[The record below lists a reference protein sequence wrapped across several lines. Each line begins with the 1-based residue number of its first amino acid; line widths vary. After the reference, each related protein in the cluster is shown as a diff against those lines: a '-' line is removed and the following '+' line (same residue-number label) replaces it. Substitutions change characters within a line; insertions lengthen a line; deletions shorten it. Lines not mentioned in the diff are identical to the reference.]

1 VPVLASAP
9 RLVEGSSATAH
20 SHYARGPC
28 LLKKKL
34 VKNTLPF
41 SNMRERIFLR
51 FLSKLGICGINA
63 LLMYYTASKS
73 SLK

>member
-1 VPVLASAP
+1 MPVLASAP

-34 VKNTLPF
+34 VNKHTAFFKCEGVYFPQ
-41 SNMRERIFLR
+41 IFLSR
-51 FLSKLGICGINA
+51 LGIGGI
-63 LLMYYTASKS
+63 ASLS
-73 SLK
+73 T